1 MKAKLKLSFSAIAFF
16 VFSAAKMLAGG
27 NQPLLPKLGTD
38 VAGAMG
44 VQLLKYGAKEL
55 DRENG
60 LYLYD
65 SKARWYDFATGTT
78 TTQDPLAE
86 IFWKLSS

>member
-1 MKAKLKLSFSAIAFF
+1 MRFLLQKCWLEEINHYYPYGGLMG
-16 VFSAAKMLAGG
+16 AA
-27 NQPLLPKLGTD
+27 T
-38 VAGAMG
+38 MG
-44 VQLLKYGAKEL
+44 VQPLKYSAKEL

-60 LYLYD
+60 LDLYD

-86 IFWKLSS
+86 NFGKLRS